1 MKDRVPT
8 EVLGNGA
15 LRMEQFDADGNSLGY
30 VYLKRA
36 DAPSEEGTPYSKNA
50 VLTDETASALR
61 LDASENPTAN
71 DAFAKIAER
80 LLSGGT
86 VETFAIP
93 SMGTNE
99 SHMVTLAKPL
109 SNAAYVWCGRTSATS
124 TVKWNVTGEF
134 TYCNITGYFIT
145 DNAIL
150 DRGVL
155 DSGSAPDFVDT
166 ASVNSIQFKRGNVA
180 GTSEAFNMYVLWR

>member
-93 SMGTNE
+93 SMGANE

-109 SNAAYVWCGRTSATS
+109 SNAAYVWCGKVSS
-124 TVKWNVTGEF
+124 VQWNITGGL
-134 TYCNITGYFIT
+134 TYCDVTGYFIT
-145 DNAIL
+145 DNAVL
-150 DRGVL
+150 SRGVFEG
-155 DSGSAPDFVDT
+155 SGTAPDFVDT
-166 ASVNSIQFKRGNVA
+166 ASVNSIQFKRGNVT

>member
-8 EVLGNGA
+8 KVLANGA

-36 DAPSEEGTPYSKNA
+36 DEPAEPGTPYSKNA
-50 VLTDETASALR
+50 VLTDDTAAALR
-61 LDASENPTAN
+61 LDEEANPTAN

-93 SMGTNE
+93 SMSANGSYTVNLTK
-99 SHMVTLAKPL
+99 SL
-109 SNAAYVWCGRTSATS
+109 SNAAYIWCEKASSVQWDMTGELTYCS
-124 TVKWNVTGEF
+124 VTG
-134 TYCNITGYFIT
+134 YLIT
-145 DNAIL
+145 DNAL
-150 DRGVL
+150 LGRGVL
-155 DSGSAPDFVDT
+155 GDGSAPVFINS
-166 ASVNSIQFKRGNVA
+166 AGINSIQFKHGSSGSSA
-180 GTSEAFNMYVLWR
+180 AFNMYVLWR

>member
-8 EVLGNGA
+8 KVLENGA

-93 SMGTNE
+93 SMVANE
-99 SHMVTLAKPL
+99 SHIVTLAKPL
-109 SNAAYVWCGRTSATS
+109 SNAAYVWCGRMSATG

-134 TYCNITGYFIT
+134 TYCNVTGYFIT

-155 DSGSAPDFVDT
+155 GDGSAPAFVDT
-166 ASVNSIQFKRGNVA
+166 AGIHSIRFKYDSA
-180 GTSEAFNMYVLWR
+180 GTSGAFNMYVLWR

>member
-15 LRMEQFDADGNSLGY
+15 VRMEQFDASGNSLGY
-30 VYLKRA
+30 IYLRRA
-36 DAPSEEGTPYSKNA
+36 DAPSESGTPYSKNA

-93 SMGTNE
+93 SMVAGE
-99 SHMVTLAKPL
+99 SHLVTLAKPL
-109 SNAAYVWCGRTSATS
+109 SNAAYVWCGITTSI
-124 TVKWNVTGEF
+124 VKWNVTGEF
-134 TYCNITGYFIT
+134 TYCSTTGYFIT
-145 DNAIL
+145 DNALL

-155 DSGSAPDFVDT
+155 GDGSAPAFVDT
-166 ASVNSIQFKRGNVA
+166 AGIHSIRFKYDSA